1 MENVGKKE
9 NVVGV
14 KKVKKKSILKNFYP
28 EYTFEKVEDI
38 PYELLNKLGIKLILM
53 DMDNTL
59 IDSKGKFSKELRKWI
74 KNIKA
79 KGIKLYIVSNSI
91 SEKTV
96 KAVSKALGVKYFYKA
111 SKPSRKGFR
120 KVCDNFPEINKSEI
134 LMIGDQLF
142 TDVWGGNRF
151 NIRTILVRRLNK
163 REIFIS
169 RIKRPFERLILN
181 HYYKKEE
188 NNQKCRV

>member
-14 KKVKKKSILKNFYP
+14 KKVKKKSIVKNFYP
-28 EYTFEKVEDI
+28 EDTFEKVEDI

-59 IDSKGKFSKELRKWI
+59 IDSKGNFSKELRKWI

>member
-14 KKVKKKSILKNFYP
+14 KKAKKKSILKNFYP

-59 IDSKGKFSKELRKWI
+59 IDSKGNFSKELRKWI

>member
-1 MENVGKKE
+1 MENKE
-9 NVVGV
+9 NNEIIGEK
-14 KKVKKKSILKNFYP
+14 KKVKKSILKNFYP

-38 PYELLNKLGIKLILM
+38 PLELLHKEGIKLVLM

-59 IDSKGKFSKELRKWI
+59 IDCRGNYSKDLRRWI
-74 KNIKA
+74 KNAKA
-79 KGIKLYIVSNSI
+79 KGIKLYILSNSF

-96 KAVSKALGVKYFYKA
+96 KRISKELGVQYFYKA

-120 KVCDNFPEINKSEI
+120 KVCENFPDINKCEI

-151 NIRTILVRRLNK
+151 GIRTLLVKRINK
-163 REIFIS
+163 KEVIVS
-169 RIKRPFERLILN
+169 KIKRPIERIILN

-188 NNQKCRV
+188 NVEKCKV

>member
-59 IDSKGKFSKELRKWI
+59 IDSKGNFSKELRKWI